1 MGRWGD
7 DGDGEDDGDDEP
19 SILVSANERDIRCGR
34 AYNGGGARSGSP
46 PQCILGRAA
55 DRVEGGR

>member
-34 AYNGGGARSGSP
+34 AYNGGGVRGVHRSAYSDVLP
-46 PQCILGRAA
+46 T
-55 DRVEGGR
+55 V